1 MATHATILAWR
12 IPGKEEPGGLQ
23 SIMLQK
29 SWARL
34 KPLSMHGLSFKW
46 LVEKM
51 NLWAVSSSGC
61 LVPRGPFLS
70 LPDFCSSSIPEPW
83 PSV

>member
-51 NLWAVSSSGC
+51 NLWAVSSSVSGTA
-61 LVPRGPFLS
+61 GSFSLS
-70 LPDFCSSSIPEPW
+70 P
-83 PSV
+83 